1 MTTPTGRTY
10 TGLRYCAGNCAVS
23 LVRSGE
29 AMEKAVQDCC
39 RSMRI
44 GKILVESD
52 PDSGAAHV
60 VFAKLPDDIASRQVR
75 PVPVLCCVQNS
86 CRCYSCVRSRAREA
100 GSAPRSVLSFPQILL
115 SDVNNG
121 KVRVL
126 LEHGVPQEKITLINL
141 FCTPAAAS
149 RCELRLY
156 RVDVK

>member
-1 MTTPTGRTY
+1 MPQVTTPTGRTY

-75 PVPVLCCVQNS
+75 LPVLVQCTVQTPAGVAPVPDHERGRPGLH
-86 CRCYSCVRSRAREA
+86 RGLYSAVYTH
-100 GSAPRSVLSFPQILL
+100 FPNISGLM
-115 SDVNNG
+115 
-121 KVRVL
+121 
-126 LEHGVPQEKITLINL
+126 
-141 FCTPAAAS
+141 
-149 RCELRLY
+149 
-156 RVDVK
+156 